1 MSESKSGRHIT
12 FFNARLTSTI
22 SISLVLFI
30 LGIVVLM
37 GILATRLSMYVKE
50 NMGFSIVLKENVK
63 ESQVKKLQKKQ
74 KNHYNFIF
82 FKLWYNLIY
91 KFKFPIIISRL
102 FILFI
107 F

>member
-12 FFNARLTSTI
+12 FFNARLTSII

-50 NMGFSIVLKENVK
+50 NMGFSEEFVREVTTPFRA
-63 ESQVKKLQKKQ
+63 S
-74 KNHYNFIF
+74 
-82 FKLWYNLIY
+82 
-91 KFKFPIIISRL
+91 S
-102 FILFI
+102 
-107 F
+107 

>member
-12 FFNARLTSTI
+12 FFNARLTSII

-63 ESQVKKLQKKQ
+63 ESQVKKLQKKLD
-74 KNHYNFIF
+74 IA
-82 FKLWYNLIY
+82 
-91 KFKFPIIISRL
+91 P
-102 FILFI
+102 
-107 F
+107 

>member
-63 ESQVKKLQKKQ
+63 ESQVKKLQKKLDIAPYVRATQ
-74 KNHYNFIF
+74 Y
-82 FKLWYNLIY
+82 
-91 KFKFPIIISRL
+91 ISKEDAL
-102 FILFI
+102 KELEVELGENPKDLLG
-107 F
+107 